1 MNKKKVINRALIKK
15 DLKSQLLIH
24 CILLLILLI
33 PNFYTFFNAT
43 DLQNSL
49 TLKFAYLGLSLLMW
63 LLPLIIFNTKTYFRI
78 AILFLLLSPLEIG
91 FVKTTG
97 IPTNIGFME
106 SVFNSN
112 SLEIK
117 EQLSSNIL
125 ELGLLGLI
133 FIIYCYLLTYVDRIN
148 IPLKIK
154 FYFILAFI
162 TINLVLFYS
171 MYVLINKEIN
181 LKDRLETSLENT
193 TKKYN
198 KLFPTN
204 FIINGFNAIKAN
216 ESNKALAKEINNFTF
231 NAREISPNNENEI
244 YVLVIGET
252 ARRHN
257 FHLYGYK
264 KPTTPHLDKTENI
277 IAFSNVNS
285 AATLTIKSLP
295 QIITRANPD
304 QIDLQYKEKT
314 ILDAF
319 KEAGYYTAWIGV
331 QNISTP
337 LVKRLKSVADY
348 TYFTQSDIST
358 GNFYDMDVL
367 EKFNQIIDNK
377 ENKKKFIIIHTLGSH
392 FRYSNRYTDDFEKF
406 TPTISKSGY
415 DNIGLD
421 SKEKLIN
428 SYDNSILYTDYFLSS
443 LINNVQKSNAIS
455 GILYLSDHGENLYD
469 DNKTIF
475 HGSENPT
482 KFEYE
487 IPYIIWHSNKY
498 EDFYPLKVQAMRS
511 NKDKKAAST
520 STFYSLL
527 EMANISY
534 DNSTKE
540 IHKSLLN
547 TGYKEPLKRKLVNSK
562 NEIIV
567 VD

>member
-1 MNKKKVINRALIKK
+1 MNRKKVINRAIIKK
-15 DLKSQLLIH
+15 DLKSQLLIQ
-24 CILLLILLI
+24 CILFLILLI
-33 PNFYTFFNAT
+33 PNFYTLFYAT

-49 TLKFAYLGLSLLMW
+49 KLKLSYLVLSLLVW
-63 LLPLIIFNTKTYFRI
+63 LFPFIIFNTKTYFRI
-78 AILFLLLSPLEIG
+78 GILFLLISPLEIG

-97 IPTNIGFME
+97 LPINIGFME

-112 SLEIK
+112 FLEIK

-125 ELGLLGLI
+125 ELSFLGLI
-133 FIIYCYLLTYVDRIN
+133 LIIYCYLITFVDRIN
-148 IPLKIK
+148 IKLKVK
-154 FYFILAFI
+154 FYFILAFLA
-162 TINLVLFYS
+162 INSVLFYS
-171 MYVLINKEIN
+171 MYNLLSKEIN
-181 LKDRLETSLENT
+181 LKDRLDISLENT
-193 TKKYN
+193 TKKY
-198 KLFPTN
+198 KKVFPTN
-204 FIINGFNAIKAN
+204 FIINGINAIEAN

-231 NAREISPNNENEI
+231 NAKEISHNNENEI
-244 YVLVIGET
+244 YILVIGET

-257 FHLYGYK
+257 FHLYGYER
-264 KPTTPHLDKTENI
+264 PTTPHLDKIENI

-285 AATLTIKSLP
+285 AATLTLQSIP

-304 QIDLQYKEKT
+304 QLNLQYKEKT

-319 KEAGYYTAWIGV
+319 KESGYYTAWIGV

-348 TYFTQSDIST
+348 TYFTQSDISS
-358 GNFYDMDVL
+358 GNFYDMDIL
-367 EKFNQIIDNK
+367 KKINQIIENK

-392 FRYSNRYTDDFEKF
+392 FRYSNRYTEDFEKF

-415 DNIGLD
+415 TNIGLD

-428 SYDNSILYTDYFLSS
+428 AYDNSILYTDYFLSS
-443 LINNVQKSNAIS
+443 LINNVQKSNSIS
-455 GILYLSDHGENLYD
+455 GLFYLSDHGENLYD

-487 IPYIIWHSNKY
+487 IPYIVWYSNKY
-498 EDFYPLKVQAMRS
+498 KDFYPNKVQAMHN
-511 NKDKKAAST
+511 NKDKKAVST

-534 DNSTKE
+534 DNSNKE
-540 IHKSLLN
+540 IYKSLLN
-547 TGYKEPLKRKLVNSK
+547 SGYKEPVKRKLVNSK
-562 NEIIV
+562 NEIIT